1 MTTMEIAQ
9 DQASKIIGSIAIPPR
24 PAAITQLMEENG
36 KEDPDSRLIG
46 KIIGSDVGLSAAML
60 KTVNSPFFGLRQ
72 KIGSVP
78 QAVSVLGQRN
88 VSNIIVG
95 LALRNSLGGKAV
107 SMERFWDS
115 AAKVAMVSSQL
126 SSLVPDIPKEEAHLF
141 GLFRDCGIPLM
152 MQRFPDYKET
162 LGLANAL
169 TDKPFTSIEDERY
182 STNHATVG
190 FLLARSWGL
199 PDPICEGIL
208 HHHDYSILEFR
219 ESTINPKART
229 LVTIMRV
236 AEHMVGSAQRL
247 SDDNEWRR
255 VGGSVLD
262 YLGIS
267 QDEFS
272 DLKEDICEKLQQ
284 K

>member
-1 MTTMEIAQ
+1 MATVEIAQ
-9 DQASKIIGSIAIPPR
+9 DQARKIVGSIAIPPR
-24 PAAITQLMEENG
+24 PAAITRLMEENCR
-36 KEDPDSRLIG
+36 EEPDSRVIG
-46 KIIGSDVGLSAAML
+46 KIIGGDVSLAAAML

-88 VSNIIVG
+88 ISNIIVG
-95 LALRNSLGGKAV
+95 LSLRNSLSGKGV

-126 SSLVPDIPKEEAHLF
+126 STLAPDIPKEEAHLF

-199 PDPICEGIL
+199 PDAICEGIL
-208 HHHDYSILEFR
+208 HHHDYSILESR
-219 ESTINPKART
+219 ESPVHPKART
-229 LVTIMRV
+229 LIAIMRT
-236 AEHMVGSAQRL
+236 AEHMG
-247 SDDNEWRR
+247 
-255 VGGSVLD
+255 
-262 YLGIS
+262 
-267 QDEFS
+267 
-272 DLKEDICEKLQQ
+272 
-284 K
+284 